1 MPALAV
7 LTLVSAASSI
17 YSGFAGKSAY
27 DAEGNLQRQQADI
40 AASEAQINAKNEAFN
55 QTQAVQNQRL
65 AFLANGVTLEG
76 SPALVLEES
85 KKYGQGQV
93 DAILRQG
100 AARKALGYAEAD
112 ISKNKGRAAL
122 IGGFTQAAGSIAQG
136 IGSGAKAGMFD
147 SGGNTSD
154 ADVYK
159 ASIAR
164 PGTRG

>member
-1 MPALAV
+1 MPVLTV
-7 LTLVSAASSI
+7 LTLVSAAGSI

-85 KKYGQGQV
+85 KKYGQSQV

-100 AARKALGYAEAD
+100 AAKKALSDAEAT
-112 ISKNKGRAAL
+112 ITQNKGRAAL
-122 IGGFTQAAGSIAQG
+122 IGGILQAGSKGYQ
-136 IGSGAKAGMFD
+136 SGLFD
-147 SGGNTSD
+147 TGVNKVGVATGD
-154 ADVYK
+154 
-159 ASIAR
+159 
-164 PGTRG
+164 

>member
-1 MPALAV
+1 MPVLPLLALAG
-7 LTLVSAASSI
+7 AGASL
-17 YSGFAGKSAY
+17 YSGFAANSA
-27 DAEGNLQRQQADI
+27 ARQEAALERQQGDI
-40 AASEAQINAKNEAFN
+40 AASEAQVNAKNEAFN

-100 AARKALGYAEAD
+100 AAKKALGYAEAD

-136 IGSGAKAGMFD
+136 IGSGYKAGMFD
-147 SGGNTSD
+147 ASRNT
-154 ADVYK
+154 
-159 ASIAR
+159 
-164 PGTRG
+164 G

>member
-7 LTLVSAASSI
+7 LTLVSAAGSI
-17 YSGFAGKSAY
+17 YSGFAANSA
-27 DAEGNLQRQQADI
+27 ANSEASLQRQQGEI
-40 AASEAQINAKNEAFN
+40 AASEAQVNAKNEAFN

-100 AARKALGYAEAD
+100 AAKKALADAEAT
-112 ISKNKGRAAL
+112 ITKNKGRAAL
-122 IGGFTQAAGSIAQG
+122 IGGILQAGSKGYQ
-136 IGSGAKAGMFD
+136 SGLFD
-147 SGGNTSD
+147 TSANKVGVATGD
-154 ADVYK
+154 
-159 ASIAR
+159 
-164 PGTRG
+164 

>member
-1 MPALAV
+1 MPVLVPLALV
-7 LTLVSAASSI
+7 AAAGSI

-27 DAEGNLQRQQADI
+27 DAESNLQRQQADI
-40 AASEAQINAKNEAFN
+40 AASEAQVNAKNEAFN

-85 KKYGQGQV
+85 KKYGQSQV

-100 AARKALGYAEAD
+100 AAKKALGYAEAD

-122 IGGFTQAAGSIAQG
+122 IGGFTDAAGSLAKG
-136 IGSGAKAGMFD
+136 IGSGA
-147 SGGNTSD
+147 
-154 ADVYK
+154 
-159 ASIAR
+159 
-164 PGTRG
+164 

>member
-1 MPALAV
+1 MPVLAV

-27 DAEGNLQRQQADI
+27 DAEGNLERQQADI
-40 AASEAQINAKNEAFN
+40 AASEAQVNAKNEAFN

-100 AARKALGYAEAD
+100 AAKKALAYSEAT
-112 ISKNKGRAAL
+112 ITQNKGRAAL
-122 IGGFTQAAGSIAQG
+122 IGSIASAAS
-136 IGSGAKAGMFD
+136 SGYKSGMFD
-147 SGGNTSD
+147 KGANSVGNTSD

-159 ASIAR
+159 AAIAR
-164 PGTRG
+164 PGTLG

>member
-7 LTLVSAASSI
+7 LTLVSAAGSI
-17 YSGFAGKSAY
+17 YSGFAANSA
-27 DAEGNLQRQQADI
+27 ANSEASLQRQQGEI
-40 AASEAQINAKNEAFN
+40 AASEAQVNAKNEAFN

-100 AARKALGYAEAD
+100 AAKKALGYAEAD
-112 ISKNKGRAAL
+112 ISKNKGRPV
-122 IGGFTQAAGSIAQG
+122 S
-136 IGSGAKAGMFD
+136 
-147 SGGNTSD
+147 
-154 ADVYK
+154 
-159 ASIAR
+159 
-164 PGTRG
+164 

>member
-1 MPALAV
+1 MPVLAV

-27 DAEGNLQRQQADI
+27 DAEGNLERQQADI
-40 AASEAQINAKNEAFN
+40 AASEAQVNAKNEAFN

-100 AARKALGYAEAD
+100 AAKKALGYAEAD

-136 IGSGAKAGMFD
+136 IGSGQKAGMFD
-147 SGGNTSD
+147 ASRNT
-154 ADVYK
+154 
-159 ASIAR
+159 
-164 PGTRG
+164 G